1 MVRDIRNQL
10 IELARLRTTWS
21 YTQLNDQL
29 QLGLNFSN
37 PMDRDLIGDWLGEV
51 SIHEHENDRPLLS
64 SLITHQN
71 GMREQGDGFYKLC
84 AGIFGDNWENLK
96 ADKHWE
102 NGVIADC
109 NEFWQNPDHYRQ
121 FRNDF

>member
-10 IELARLRTTWS
+10 IALARLRTTWTYS
-21 YTQLNDQL
+21 QLNDQL

-37 PMDRDLIGDWLGEV
+37 PLDRDLIGDWLGEV
-51 SIHEHENDRPLLS
+51 SIHEHQRERPLLS

-71 GMREQGDGFYKLC
+71 GLREQGDGFYKLC
-84 AGIFGDNWENLK
+84 SRLFGENWETLK

-102 NGVIADC
+102 NRIISDC
-109 NEFWQNPDHYRQ
+109 FEYWQNPQNFRD

>member
-1 MVRDIRNQL
+1 MEREIREKL

-21 YTQLNDQL
+21 YSQLNDQL

-37 PMDRDLIGDWLGEV
+37 PLDRDLIGEWLGEI
-51 SIHEHENDRPLLS
+51 STHEYNQGRPLIS
-64 SLITHQN
+64 ALITHQN

-84 AGIFGDNWENLK
+84 SRIFGDNWERLK

-102 NGVIADC
+102 NGVIAEC
-109 NEFWQNPDHYRQ
+109 FEYWQNPENFRN